1 MLELRQQVGYWKAM
15 HARAVHRAEHLE
27 AEVEQLR
34 GENRKLQD
42 QLFGRK
48 SEKSS
53 PRDRS
58 NHLEGEDDDQDSS
71 TPPKRGQRK
80 DRPGPPRRDYSHLPV
95 VEDLRE
101 LPEDQRVCPQCGA
114 AALAQRHRG
123 FRTDRDRGPAVS
135 PVHPAAT
142 LSADMHLLR
151 TVREPSPLR
160 PPPKLIPKGLLG
172 VSVWVE
178 ILIDKFSSHRPT
190 ERLLGQWRLLD
201 LDLAAGTVAGGLE
214 RLEPL
219 FQPLYDA
226 LLARNAQSAFAQ
238 ADETRWMVFI
248 DQEGKTGHR
257 WWLWVFLGEDTVVF
271 RLDPS
276 RSHEV
281 PEGHFPDDAHVVLMV
296 DRYSAYKAM
305 AQVKLGDVV
314 LVFCWAHVRR
324 DFVKVGKGW
333 PEHKEWALA
342 WLRRIRDLYRYH
354 RQRRT
359 SQAGSAEF
367 TAADTAVR
375 QTVAAMQ
382 AQAEAE
388 LADPK
393 LPTPCR
399 KVLESL
405 QEHWAGLTRFV
416 DDLRIPLDNN
426 ASERQARGP
435 ALGRKNYYGS
445 GALWSGRLAAMLF
458 SLFATLTLV
467 QDQHPQV
474 ADLVPAKL
482 CRKRRP
488 SPGGHQS
495 VLALERCPTR
505 NAAKWPSI
513 PTTVPDRGVRRSI
526 TTSKPA
532 GHESGKGST
541 APIRPQNGLGEALQ
555 SCFVHSPDVLTQQS
569 PSSWV
574 RFARRSKVTK
584 GDGRA
589 QSGGCSAGRI
599 EKG

>member
-1 MLELRQQVGYWKAM
+1 MEDTLVDALPATEPADLCELVRQLHREVRELRQEVSELRRENSELRQQVGYWKAQ

-27 AEVEQLR
+27 AEVEHLR
-34 GENRKLQD
+34 GENRKLQA

-53 PRDRS
+53 TQDRS
-58 NHLEGEDDDQDSS
+58 NHLEGESDEKGSS
-71 TPPKRGQRK
+71 TPLKRGQRK

-95 VEDLRE
+95 VDDLRQ
-101 LPEDQRVCPQCGA
+101 LPEDQRICPQCGA
-114 AALAQRHRG
+114 ALSPSNTEDSEQIEIEVRAYRRRIRRRRYQRTCTCSKCP
-123 FRTDRDRGPAVS
+123 RTFTAPA
-135 PVHPAAT
+135 
-142 LSADMHLLR
+142 
-151 TVREPSPLR
+151 
-160 PPPKLIPKGLLG
+160 PPKLIPKGLFG

-190 ERLLGQWRLLD
+190 ERLLDHWRLLD

-219 FQPLYDA
+219 FQPLYEA
-226 LLARNAQSAFAQ
+226 LLTRNAESAFAQ

-248 DQEGKTGHR
+248 DLEGKTGHR

-281 PEGHFPDDAHVVLMV
+281 PEGHFPAEARVVLMV

-324 DFVKVGKGW
+324 DFITVGKGW

-342 WLRRIRDLYRYH
+342 WLRRIRDLYRDY
-354 RQRRT
+354 RQRRI
-359 SQAGSAEF
+359 SQADTAEF
-367 TAADTAVR
+367 TAADTALR
-375 QTVAAMQ
+375 LTVTAMRVQ
-382 AQAEAE
+382 AGAE
-388 LADPK
+388 LADLK

-399 KVLESL
+399 KVLLSL
-405 QEHWAGLTRFV
+405 QEHWDGLTRFL

-458 SLFATLTLV
+458 SLFATLTIAKINSRKWLTWFLESCA
-467 QDQHPQV
+467 QNGGQV
-474 ADLVPAKL
+474 PEDITPFLPWKL
-482 CRKRRP
+482 SQEKRRAMTLDP
-488 SPGGHQS
+488 NDDS
-495 VLALERCPTR
+495 
-505 NAAKWPSI
+505 
-513 PTTVPDRGVRRSI
+513 
-526 TTSKPA
+526 
-532 GHESGKGST
+532 
-541 APIRPQNGLGEALQ
+541 
-555 SCFVHSPDVLTQQS
+555 
-569 PSSWV
+569 
-574 RFARRSKVTK
+574 
-584 GDGRA
+584 
-589 QSGGCSAGRI
+589 
-599 EKG
+599 

>member
-1 MLELRQQVGYWKAM
+1 MEDTLVRPLPAAEPADLSELIRQLRREVAELRQEVAHLRRENLELRQQVGYWKAQ

-42 QLFGRK
+42 QL
-48 SEKSS
+48 SA
-53 PRDRS
+53 
-58 NHLEGEDDDQDSS
+58 
-71 TPPKRGQRK
+71 
-80 DRPGPPRRDYSHLPV
+80 

-114 AALAQRHRG
+114 ALSPSDSEDSEQIEIEVRPYRRLIRRRRYR
-123 FRTDRDRGPAVS
+123 RTCTCSNCPRTFTAPPA
-135 PVHPAAT
+135 
-142 LSADMHLLR
+142 
-151 TVREPSPLR
+151 
-160 PPPKLIPKGLLG
+160 PKLIPKGLLG

-190 ERLLGQWRLLD
+190 ERLLDQWRLLG

-219 FQPLYDA
+219 FQRLYEA
-226 LLARNAQSAFAQ
+226 LLARNAKSAFAQ

-248 DQEGKTGHR
+248 DLEGKTGYR

-281 PEGHFPDDAHVVLMV
+281 PEGHFPAGARVVLMV

-305 AQVKLGDVV
+305 AQVKLGNVV

-324 DFVKVGKGW
+324 DFVKLGKVW

-354 RQRRT
+354 RHRRV

-367 TAADTAVR
+367 TAADIALR

-382 AQAEAE
+382 VQTETE
-388 LADPK
+388 LADSK

-399 KVLESL
+399 NALVSL
-405 QEHWAGLTRFV
+405 QEHWDGLTRFV

-445 GALWSGRLAAMLF
+445 GALWSGRLAAMFF
-458 SLFATLTLV
+458 SLFATLTLS
-467 QDQHPQV
+467 
-474 ADLVPAKL
+474 KL
-482 CRKRRP
+482 NIRKW
-488 SPGGHQS
+488 
-495 VLALERCPTR
+495 LT
-505 NAAKWPSI
+505 WF
-513 PTTVPDRGVRRSI
+513 
-526 TTSKPA
+526 
-532 GHESGKGST
+532 
-541 APIRPQNGLGEALQ
+541 LQ
-555 SCFVHSPDVLTQQS
+555 SCAENGGQAPADIDPFLPWKMSVEKRREMVLD
-569 PSSWV
+569 PSDTS
-574 RFARRSKVTK
+574 
-584 GDGRA
+584 
-589 QSGGCSAGRI
+589 
-599 EKG
+599 